1 MGISFLTRGRLAE
14 VFNGRVIADLI
25 HEYRWHIRFFA
36 AVFMGSVFA
45 AIAAYK
51 LLGAAPND
59 WRPAAV
65 GFGGG
70 VVTPLA
76 ILYLVLPRQR
86 FAEFWVAMS
95 AKESFRPWLMS
106 LLVVFSAISLAAGV
120 AGYL

>member
-1 MGISFLTRGRLAE
+1 LTRGRLAE

-59 WRPAAV
+59 WRPAAWV
-65 GFGGG
+65 S
-70 VVTPLA
+70 V
-76 ILYLVLPRQR
+76 
-86 FAEFWVAMS
+86 AESSRRWPS
-95 AKESFRPWLMS
+95 S
-106 LLVVFSAISLAAGV
+106 I
-120 AGYL
+120 